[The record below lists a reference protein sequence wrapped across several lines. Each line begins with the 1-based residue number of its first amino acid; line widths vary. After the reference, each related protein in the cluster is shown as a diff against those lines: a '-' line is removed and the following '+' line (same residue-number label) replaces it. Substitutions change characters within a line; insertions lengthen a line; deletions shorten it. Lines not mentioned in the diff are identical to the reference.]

1 MELSA
6 GKLGYGFWAN
16 NESFREREDDEPEA
30 PTLRP
35 MLTDDSADPADVQV
49 QPNRGRKLSGDEAA
63 AERFGLNQSLRPILA
78 ATGADDA
85 ATLTRAVQFLQ
96 KEGAR
101 SLADVA
107 KYGLAEALLPAE
119 SCAVAACGATACYPP
134 GRFGDA
140 RLRGLGCAVA
150 ALSLRSSAQAAQ
162 IPPKPSPTLHHSSPY
177 PPTGVH
183 RGAAADG
190 AREPGQAAR

>member
-35 MLTDDSADPADVQV
+35 MLTDNLAAPADVQL

-85 ATLTRAVQFLQ
+85 ATLARAVQFLQ

-119 SCAVAACGATACYPP
+119 SCAVAVWGATACYPP
-134 GRFGDA
+134 
-140 RLRGLGCAVA
+140 A
-150 ALSLRSSAQAAQ
+150 ALGTHAFE
-162 IPPKPSPTLHHSSPY
+162 
-177 PPTGVH
+177 V
-183 RGAAADG
+183 
-190 AREPGQAAR
+190 